1 MSKKR
6 VKILTYDSLIF
17 ESRLNMWLSS
27 SKKNITDIQFTTRY
41 DEVLGREIYT
51 AFIKYEVDK

>member
-6 VKILTYDSLIF
+6 VKVLTYDSLIF

-27 SKKNITDIQFTTRY
+27 SKKNIIDIQFTTRY
-41 DEVLGREIYT
+41 DELLGREIYT

>member
-1 MSKKR
+1 MSKKG

-41 DEVLGREIYT
+41 DEVLGRERYT

>member
-41 DEVLGREIYT
+41 DEVLGRERCT

>member
-41 DEVLGREIYT
+41 DEVLGRERYT
-51 AFIKYEVDK
+51 AFIKYE

>member
-6 VKILTYDSLIF
+6 VKVLTYDSLIF

-41 DEVLGREIYT
+41 DEVLDRERYT

>member
-27 SKKNITDIQFTTRY
+27 SKKNIIDIQFTTY
-41 DEVLGREIYT
+41 YKI
-51 AFIKYEVDK
+51 

>member
-6 VKILTYDSLIF
+6 VKVLTYDSLIF

-27 SKKNITDIQFTTRY
+27 SKKNIIDIQFTTRY

>member
-41 DEVLGREIYT
+41 DEVLSRERYT

>member
-6 VKILTYDSLIF
+6 VKVLTYDSLIF

-27 SKKNITDIQFTTRY
+27 SKKNIIDIQFTTRY
-41 DEVLGREIYT
+41 DEVLGRERST